1 MLLTVAIVVVVLIAA
16 VLVIAALK
24 PASFRYERSASIKAT
39 PQKIFPLIDDFHRW
53 KDWSPWE
60 KLDPALQRT
69 YSGAPSGKGAIYEWQ
84 GSKKVGSGRME
95 ITDSRPATKVLI
107 KLDFISPFEAHNT
120 AEFTLTPQG
129 GATQVTWAMYGPSPF
144 MPRLMSVFMNM
155 EKMLGKSFDEGL
167 ASLKALAE

>member
-1 MLLTVAIVVVVLIAA
+1 MLQTVLIIVVILIAS

-24 PASFRYERSASIKAT
+24 PNSFRYERSTRIKAP
-39 PQKIFPLIDDFHRW
+39 PQKIFPLIDDFHNW

-69 YSGAPSGKGAIYEWQ
+69 YSGAPSGKGAVYAWQ

-95 ITDSRPATKVLI
+95 ITDSQPAKKVLI

-120 AEFTLTPQG
+120 AEFTLTPAG
-129 GATQVTWAMYGPSPF
+129 GDTQVSWAMYGPSPF